1 MLCTAA
7 ALYKRSKIR
16 CLLNEQVGAMTM
28 LHAPPV
34 MLRAPPVMLRAVAA
48 SRKSQQNGLSPK
60 WLDFRDWRTE

>member
-1 MLCTAA
+1 
-7 ALYKRSKIR
+7 
-16 CLLNEQVGAMTM
+16 MTM